1 MPRKKQAVQRKRR
14 QKTYRE
20 GELSSSASTLK
31 PKGAFR
37 IFSNYKLFAIIGA
50 VVLIGGLALSA
61 SRAGTGG
68 SSASH
73 EGVRGN
79 GPIRTTPNAEDATT
93 TAGVNTK
100 QYQT

>member
-20 GELSSSASTLK
+20 GELSSSASALK

-61 SRAGTGG
+61 SRVGSGG
-68 SSASH
+68 SSATDRS
-73 EGVRGN
+73 VRGA
-79 GPIRTTPNAEDATT
+79 GVVRTTPNAEDATT
-93 TAGVNTK
+93 VASSGNTK
-100 QYQT
+100 Q